1 VFDLAVWPQFGW
13 NVHKKPHFNIYF
25 TSMYMNFFCTIHL
38 NINHI
43 TSFCSHGVIS
53 DRKIQMIFFSHKTL
67 K

>member
-1 VFDLAVWPQFGW
+1 MFDLAVWPQFGW

-43 TSFCSHGVIS
+43 TSFLQSWR
-53 DRKIQMIFFSHKTL
+53 DFW
-67 K
+67 